1 MIGSLFGFERGGI
14 MPSAQGGWAVP
25 SLGPGGVLAQ
35 LHSNEMVLPA
45 NISQGLQNLIAA
57 PNGANAGGAGSPVV
71 VNFGVSAMDSQDVA
85 RFFRSNG
92 GALVAAINNALR
104 NGSALRAS

>member
-1 MIGSLFGFERGGI
+1 
-14 MPSAQGGWAVP
+14 
-25 SLGPGGVLAQ
+25 
-35 LHSNEMVLPA
+35 MVLPV

>member
-1 MIGSLFGFERGGI
+1 
-14 MPSAQGGWAVP
+14 
-25 SLGPGGVLAQ
+25 
-35 LHSNEMVLPA
+35 MVLPA

-57 PNGANAGGAGSPVV
+57 PNTLNTSNGGAPVV

-92 GALVAAINNALR
+92 SALVAAINNAMR
-104 NGSALRAS
+104 NGSMLRTS

>member
-1 MIGSLFGFERGGI
+1 
-14 MPSAQGGWAVP
+14 
-25 SLGPGGVLAQ
+25 
-35 LHSNEMVLPA
+35 MVLPA

-57 PNGANAGGAGSPVV
+57 PNAGNASGSGAPVV

-92 GALVAAINNALR
+92 SALVAAINNAMR
-104 NGSALRAS
+104 NGSMLRTS

>member
-1 MIGSLFGFERGGI
+1 
-14 MPSAQGGWAVP
+14 
-25 SLGPGGVLAQ
+25 
-35 LHSNEMVLPA
+35 
-45 NISQGLQNLIAA
+45 LIAA
-57 PNGANAGGAGSPVV
+57 PYSANAGGGGSPVV

-92 GALVAAINNALR
+92 SALVAAINNAMR